1 MSTTLSELWSAFPT
15 MTQDQVSREA
25 HLTHSWQEMTVLDL
39 WHRQVIQHHRESY
52 RGIGLAKFPQDLWS
66 YERLID
72 LSRPEVILEIG
83 INEGGFTRWL
93 HDRLLLAQSFN
104 PAPQPRTVIGI
115 DIEINKPRRNLAGLL
130 NNPVEGVNLE
140 LFQCNLLNAK
150 SLQDAKA
157 KIVDIVGDR
166 SLLIIEDSGHSYDTT
181 KASLDTFSPLL
192 KSGGWLVVEDT
203 CVDIEAL
210 REIPS
215 WPRGALSATNAFLA
229 SNDTF
234 ERTTFNHT
242 YEITC
247 HPYGFL
253 CKK

>member
-1 MSTTLSELWSAFPT
+1 MSAINYSAIIQDSATRAANLSHVWKETS
-15 MTQDQVSREA
+15 
-25 HLTHSWQEMTVLDL
+25 VLDL
-39 WHRQVIQHHRESY
+39 WHRQVIQHHQESY
-52 RGIGLAKFPQDLWS
+52 RCIGLAKFPQDLWS
-66 YERLID
+66 YEKLID
-72 LSRPEVILEIG
+72 LSQPEVILEIG

-130 NNPVEGVNLE
+130 NNPIAGVNLE

-181 KASLDTFSPLL
+181 KASLDTFPPLL
-192 KSGGWLVVEDT
+192 KSGEWLVVEDT

-210 REIPS
+210 REMPS
-215 WPRGALSATNAFLA
+215 WPRGALSATDDFLA
-229 SNDTF
+229 GNDAF
-234 ERTTFNHT
+234 ERTSFNHV

-253 CKK
+253 RKK

>member
-1 MSTTLSELWSAFPT
+1 MSAINYPA
-15 MTQDQVSREA
+15 MTQDLTIQAA
-25 HLTHSWQEMTVLDL
+25 HLTHAWQDTSVLDL

-66 YERLID
+66 YEKLID
-72 LSRPEVILEIG
+72 LSQPEVILEIG

-115 DIEINKPRRNLAGLL
+115 DIDIDKPRQNLAGLL
-130 NNPVEGVNLE
+130 SNPIGGVNLE
-140 LFQCNLLNAK
+140 LFQGNLLNAK
-150 SLQDAKA
+150 SLQDAKTR
-157 KIVDIVGDR
+157 IVDIVGDR

-192 KSGGWLVVEDT
+192 KPGEWLVVEDT
-203 CVDIEAL
+203 CVDIEVL
-210 REIPS
+210 REMPS
-215 WPRGALSATNAFLA
+215 WPRGALSATNDFLA
-229 SNDTF
+229 NNDAF
-234 ERTTFNHT
+234 ERTSFNHT

-253 CKK
+253 RKKSVA

>member
-1 MSTTLSELWSAFPT
+1 
-15 MTQDQVSREA
+15 MTQDLAIQAVQ
-25 HLTHSWQEMTVLDL
+25 LTHAWQEASVLDL

-66 YERLID
+66 YEKLID
-72 LSRPEVILEIG
+72 LAQPEVILEIG

-93 HDRLLLAQSFN
+93 HDRLFLAQSFN

-115 DIEINKPRRNLAGLL
+115 DIDIDKPKRNLVKLL
-130 NNPVEGVNLE
+130 NNPVEEVNLE

-157 KIVDIVGDR
+157 KIVDIVGNR

-181 KASLDTFSPLL
+181 KASLDTFPPLL
-192 KSGGWLVVEDT
+192 KSGEWLVVEDT

-215 WPRGALSATNAFLA
+215 WPRGALSATNDFLA
-229 SNDTF
+229 SNNAF
-234 ERTTFNHT
+234 ERTNFNHT

-253 CKK
+253 RKK

>member
-1 MSTTLSELWSAFPT
+1 
-15 MTQDQVSREA
+15 MTQDLAIQAVQ
-25 HLTHSWQEMTVLDL
+25 LTHAWQETSVLDL

-66 YERLID
+66 YEKLID
-72 LSRPEVILEIG
+72 LAQPEVILEIG

-93 HDRLLLAQSFN
+93 HDRLFLAQSFN

-115 DIEINKPRRNLAGLL
+115 DIDIDKPKRNLVKLL
-130 NNPVEGVNLE
+130 NNPVEEVNLE

-157 KIVDIVGDR
+157 KIVDIVGNR

-181 KASLDTFSPLL
+181 KASLDTFPPLL
-192 KSGGWLVVEDT
+192 KSGEWLVVEDT

-215 WPRGALSATNAFLA
+215 WPRGALSATNDFLA
-229 SNDTF
+229 SNNAF
-234 ERTTFNHT
+234 ERTNFNHT

-253 CKK
+253 RKK

>member
-1 MSTTLSELWSAFPT
+1 
-15 MTQDQVSREA
+15 MTQDLAIQA
-25 HLTHSWQEMTVLDL
+25 AQLTYAWQETSVLDL

-52 RGIGLAKFPQDLWS
+52 RGVELAKFPQDLWS
-66 YERLID
+66 YEKLID
-72 LSRPEVILEIG
+72 LAQPEVILEIG

-93 HDRLLLAQSFN
+93 HDRLFLAQSFN
-104 PAPQPRTVIGI
+104 TAPQPRTVIGI
-115 DIEINKPRRNLAGLL
+115 DIDIDKPKRNLVKLL
-130 NNPVEGVNLE
+130 NNPVEEVNLE

-157 KIVDIVGDR
+157 KIVDIVGNR

-181 KASLDTFSPLL
+181 KASLDTFPPLL
-192 KSGGWLVVEDT
+192 KSGEWLVVEDT

-215 WPRGALSATNAFLA
+215 WPRGALSATNDFLA
-229 SNDTF
+229 SNDAF
-234 ERTTFNHT
+234 ERTNFNHT

-253 CKK
+253 RKK

>member
-1 MSTTLSELWSAFPT
+1 MNIVNFPT
-15 MTQDQVSREA
+15 MTQGLAIQA
-25 HLTHSWQEMTVLDL
+25 AQITHAWQETSVLDL
-39 WHRQVIQHHRESY
+39 WHRQTIQHHRESY

-66 YERLID
+66 YEKLID
-72 LSRPEVILEIG
+72 LSQPEVIIEIG

-104 PAPQPRTVIGI
+104 PSSQPRTVIGI
-115 DIEINKPRRNLAGLL
+115 DIDIDKPKQNLAGLL
-130 NNPVEGVNLE
+130 NNPVGGVNLQ
-140 LFQCNLLNAK
+140 LFQCNLLSTK
-150 SLQDAKA
+150 SLRDAKA
-157 KIVDIVGDR
+157 QVVDIVGDR

-192 KSGGWLVVEDT
+192 KSGEWLVVEDT

-215 WPRGALSATNAFLA
+215 WPRGALSATNDFLI
-229 SNDTF
+229 SNDAF
-234 ERTTFNHT
+234 ERTNFNHT

-253 CKK
+253 RKK

>member
-1 MSTTLSELWSAFPT
+1 
-15 MTQDQVSREA
+15 MTQDLAIQAVQ
-25 HLTHSWQEMTVLDL
+25 LTHAWQETSVLDL

-52 RGIGLAKFPQDLWS
+52 RGIGLAKFPQDLWI
-66 YERLID
+66 YEKLID
-72 LSRPEVILEIG
+72 LAQPEVILEIG

-93 HDRLLLAQSFN
+93 HDRLFLAQSFN

-115 DIEINKPRRNLAGLL
+115 DIDIDKPKRNLVKLL
-130 NNPVEGVNLE
+130 NNPVEEVNLE

-157 KIVDIVGDR
+157 KIVDIVGNR

-181 KASLDTFSPLL
+181 KASLDTFPPLL
-192 KSGGWLVVEDT
+192 KSGEWLVVEDT

-215 WPRGALSATNAFLA
+215 WPRGALSATNDFLA
-229 SNDTF
+229 SNDAF
-234 ERTTFNHT
+234 ERTNFNHT

-253 CKK
+253 RKK

>member
-1 MSTTLSELWSAFPT
+1 
-15 MTQDQVSREA
+15 MTQDLAIQAVQ
-25 HLTHSWQEMTVLDL
+25 LTHAWQETSVLDL

-52 RGIGLAKFPQDLWS
+52 RSIGLAKFPQDLWS
-66 YERLID
+66 YEKLID
-72 LSRPEVILEIG
+72 LAQPEVILEIG

-93 HDRLLLAQSFN
+93 HDRLFLAQSFN

-115 DIEINKPRRNLAGLL
+115 DIDIDKPKRNLVKLL
-130 NNPVEGVNLE
+130 NNPVEEVNLE

-157 KIVDIVGDR
+157 KIVDIVGNR

-181 KASLDTFSPLL
+181 KASLDTFPPLL
-192 KSGGWLVVEDT
+192 KSGEWLVVEDT

-215 WPRGALSATNAFLA
+215 WPRGALSATNDFLA
-229 SNDTF
+229 SNNAF
-234 ERTTFNHT
+234 ERTNFNHT

-253 CKK
+253 RKK

>member
-1 MSTTLSELWSAFPT
+1 
-15 MTQDQVSREA
+15 MTQDLAIQA
-25 HLTHSWQEMTVLDL
+25 AQLTHAWQETSVLDL

-52 RGIGLAKFPQDLWS
+52 RGVGLAKFPQDLWS
-66 YERLID
+66 YEKLID
-72 LSRPEVILEIG
+72 LAQPEVILEIG

-93 HDRLLLAQSFN
+93 HDRLFLAQSFN
-104 PAPQPRTVIGI
+104 PATQPRTVIGI
-115 DIEINKPRRNLAGLL
+115 DIDIDKPKRNLVKLL
-130 NNPVEGVNLE
+130 NNPVEEVNLE

-157 KIVDIVGDR
+157 KIVDIVGNR

-181 KASLDTFSPLL
+181 KASLDTFPPLL
-192 KSGGWLVVEDT
+192 KSGEWLAVEDT

-215 WPRGALSATNAFLA
+215 WPRGALSATNDFLA
-229 SNDTF
+229 SNDAF
-234 ERTTFNHT
+234 ERTNFNHT

-253 CKK
+253 RKK

>member
-1 MSTTLSELWSAFPT
+1 
-15 MTQDQVSREA
+15 MTQDLAIQAVQ
-25 HLTHSWQEMTVLDL
+25 LTHAWQETSVLDL

-66 YERLID
+66 YEKLID
-72 LSRPEVILEIG
+72 LAQPEVILEIG

-93 HDRLLLAQSFN
+93 HDRLFLAQSFN

-115 DIEINKPRRNLAGLL
+115 DIDIDKPKRNLVKLL
-130 NNPVEGVNLE
+130 NNPVEEVNSE

-157 KIVDIVGDR
+157 KIVDIVGNR

-181 KASLDTFSPLL
+181 KASLDTFPPLL
-192 KSGGWLVVEDT
+192 KSGEWLVVEDT

-215 WPRGALSATNAFLA
+215 WPRGALSATNDFLA
-229 SNDTF
+229 SNDAF
-234 ERTTFNHT
+234 ERTNFNHT

-253 CKK
+253 RKK